1 MLENLFYQ
9 EQDKSISVAK
19 ETVGIVISLQH
30 MRTIIRLRHMRCAI
44 ACTCLFACLKYWRQ
58 AKKSTPCLIKKAS
71 RCVAGRTS
79 KTTTFFAFT
88 FCKTERSYKK
98 IMCIC
103 YFIGSVAK
111 IVLSEAATGGVL
123 YKKLFLKFAK
133 FTGKYKCQSP
143 FFNKFA
149 GAVMSLLIVLT

>member
-9 EQDKSISVAK
+9 EQDKSMSVAK

-71 RCVAGRTS
+71 RYVAGRTS

-88 FCKTERSYKK
+88 FCKTKILQENHVYLLFHWFSGENCIIRSSNRRCS
-98 IMCIC
+98 I
-103 YFIGSVAK
+103 
-111 IVLSEAATGGVL
+111 
-123 YKKLFLKFAK
+123 
-133 FTGKYKCQSP
+133 
-143 FFNKFA
+143 
-149 GAVMSLLIVLT
+149 